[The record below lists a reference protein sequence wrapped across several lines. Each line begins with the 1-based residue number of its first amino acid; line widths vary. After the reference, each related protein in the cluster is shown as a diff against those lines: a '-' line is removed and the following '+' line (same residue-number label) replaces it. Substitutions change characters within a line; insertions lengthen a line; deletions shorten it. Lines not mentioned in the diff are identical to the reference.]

1 MPLLTALCFLTP
13 PEACYYSLAIIAWCT
28 LLLNYISPVW
38 VTSPVARLVKAYLT
52 ANICLLALK
61 RPVKDVL
68 SLFSVYFVI
77 SISCTLQ
84 SFFCRIENKVEKL
97 STCAPV
103 LPRLYCL
110 VAMSMFMEEGYS
122 WFVVLSTA
130 MTSST
135 WQLKAVLSHRL
146 RSASTLSCVIFVI
159 L

>member
-1 MPLLTALCFLTP
+1 M
-13 PEACYYSLAIIAWCT
+13 
-28 LLLNYISPVW
+28 
-38 VTSPVARLVKAYLT
+38 
-52 ANICLLALK
+52 
-61 RPVKDVL
+61 
-68 SLFSVYFVI
+68 
-77 SISCTLQ
+77 
-84 SFFCRIENKVEKL
+84 
-97 STCAPV
+97 

-135 WQLKAVLSHRL
+135 WQLKTVLSHRL